1 VIRLAPRAQEESV
14 RPRRPADT
22 SARPLS
28 FTVRRHV
35 IPATLT
41 PRRKVALTLAL
52 AWFFPSLAFMFYT
65 LHLGGEPPFLRWP
78 FVVTTAWTLAT
89 AAACGII
96 VAETARYRARAGASW
111 SDKKH
116 LQVALSVAL
125 TCLVIQWVPLVLA
138 SFHGGTR
145 AF

>member
-1 VIRLAPRAQEESV
+1 MLAPRALGNCAPSA
-14 RPRRPADT
+14 PMAGA

-41 PRRKVALTLAL
+41 PRRKVALTLAP

-65 LHLGGEPPFLRWP
+65 LHVGGEPPFLRWP